1 MLRTASAKP
10 CPEAAPERVGRT
22 PEDRAGGS
30 EGAEDGAVI
39 PAGTSTTVASSLKS
53 GIPRTRA
60 RIDAWARVPSDK
72 RLLRSG
78 AAVNSTGAVAPT
90 VWGAMGNELFE
101 WLSLHPVVD
110 LSIALMPGLQADHE
124 PSSENPPPG

>member
-10 CPEAAPERVGRT
+10 RPEAAPERVGRT
-22 PEDRAGGS
+22 PEDRAGARAGGS

-60 RIDAWARVPSDK
+60 RIEAWARAPSDR

-78 AAVNSTGAVAPT
+78 AAVNTTGAVVPT
-90 VWGAMGNELFE
+90 AWGATGNEL
-101 WLSLHPVVD
+101 LHPVVD
-110 LSIALMPGLQADHE
+110 LPIAFMPALQTDHE
-124 PSSENPPPG
+124 PSSENPPPW